1 MSTRFVVVSFLG
13 LGLGFYELSGG
24 ADFAPPE
31 RAERTVATAAE
42 TSPQPAPPTSE
53 RAAQHPLAKPDALA
67 RAELPEAR
75 PLADPRLRDQVA
87 LRQLAQ
93 AGQAINSTAAAFDG
107 RSATSQLQLVSLEG
121 GLAGITSQVITP
133 TEPVAVQIEA
143 PAQDIRYVRASRV
156 NMRQGPGTNYSVLTR
171 LLADDKVRVLE
182 DSGTGWL
189 RLKVDSTG
197 RIGWIAASLLTK
209 KAP

>member
-13 LGLGFYELSGG
+13 LGLAFYELSGG

-31 RAERTVATAAE
+31 RAERTIATAVE
-42 TSPQPAPPTSE
+42 TTPKPVVQVAD
-53 RAAQHPLAKPDALA
+53 RAVQRPKPEALA
-67 RAELPEAR
+67 RADLPEPR
-75 PLADPRLRDQVA
+75 PLADPRLRDQVV

-107 RSATSQLQLVSLEG
+107 RAATSELQLVSLEG
-121 GLAGITSQVITP
+121 GLAGITSQVIPPAEPAAIEVETP
-133 TEPVAVQIEA
+133 AK
-143 PAQDIRYVRASRV
+143 DIRYVRASRV

-171 LLADDKVRVLE
+171 LLANDKVLILE